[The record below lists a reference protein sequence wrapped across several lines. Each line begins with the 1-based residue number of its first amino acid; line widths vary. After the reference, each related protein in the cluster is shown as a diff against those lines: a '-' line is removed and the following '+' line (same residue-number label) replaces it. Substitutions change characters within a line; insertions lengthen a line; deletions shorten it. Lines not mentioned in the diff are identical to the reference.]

1 MKYEVVIGLE
11 IHAQLLTSSKMFCS
25 CSSNFGD
32 EPNTN
37 ICPVCTAQPGALP
50 VLNFKT
56 VELAVKTSLAL
67 NSKINRQSIFARKN
81 YFYPDLPKGYQISQY
96 DQPLAEKGWVEIYST
111 DGTSKKIGI
120 TRVHLEED
128 AGKNMHN
135 EVGSYV
141 DLNRAGVPLVEIVSE
156 PDMSSPQE
164 AVSYFKKL
172 KSVLECLETCAC
184 NMEEGNLRCDANVSL
199 MPVGSKTFGTK
210 VEVKNLNSFRFLEK
224 AISYEIQRQTDVLNA
239 GGIIE
244 QETRLFDSS
253 NDVTR
258 SMRKKEQANDYR
270 YFPEPDLRPLLVD
283 DEMLEKIK
291 GSIPE
296 LPDAKKQRM
305 MTQYLIGAYDA
316 EVLSSDKA
324 VASYYE
330 AVVLKTGEPKLSSNW
345 IQTEVMRVLNEKK
358 IRISDFCI
366 SSDSLAELVKMVK
379 NNLINQNTAKDVF
392 NDMLSS
398 GDTAKNIVAKKGLSQ
413 IQDESAI
420 EKMVEEVIAESVE
433 QIKQYKE
440 GKTNVMGYLVGVV
453 MKKSKGKANP
463 QIVNVLLKKKLD

>member
-1 MKYEVVIGLE
+1 
-11 IHAQLLTSSKMFCS
+11 
-25 CSSNFGD
+25 
-32 EPNTN
+32 
-37 ICPVCTAQPGALP
+37 
-50 VLNFKT
+50 
-56 VELAVKTSLAL
+56 
-67 NSKINRQSIFARKN
+67 
-81 YFYPDLPKGYQISQY
+81 
-96 DQPLAEKGWVEIYST
+96 
-111 DGTSKKIGI
+111 
-120 TRVHLEED
+120 
-128 AGKNMHN
+128 
-135 EVGSYV
+135 
-141 DLNRAGVPLVEIVSE
+141 
-156 PDMSSPQE
+156 
-164 AVSYFKKL
+164 
-172 KSVLECLETCAC
+172 
-184 NMEEGNLRCDANVSL
+184 
-199 MPVGSKTFGTK
+199 
-210 VEVKNLNSFRFLEK
+210 
-224 AISYEIQRQTDVLNA
+224 
-239 GGIIE
+239 
-244 QETRLFDSS
+244 
-253 NDVTR
+253 
-258 SMRKKEQANDYR
+258 
-270 YFPEPDLRPLLVD
+270 
-283 DEMLEKIK
+283 MLEKIK